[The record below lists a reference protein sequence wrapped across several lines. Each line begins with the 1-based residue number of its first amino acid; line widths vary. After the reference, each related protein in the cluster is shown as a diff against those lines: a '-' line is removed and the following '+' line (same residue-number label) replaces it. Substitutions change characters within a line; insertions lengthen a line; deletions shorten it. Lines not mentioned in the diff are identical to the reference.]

1 MGGMNKK
8 NHTNQIIP
16 DSTKIRISEYG
27 FKEELLNI
35 MTHGVGALLSVIGLI
50 VLCQQANSKGTYLH
64 LVSYIIFGST
74 LIALYLASTL
84 YHSFANTKFNQFFK
98 KIDHLSIYFLIAGT
112 YSPLMLIGIEG
123 SVGLIMIAVIWGLVV
138 VSCIFRCSKNKI
150 LQKIAFINYL
160 LMGWLVLIV
169 LDKLFVSL
177 STRSIYLLIA
187 GGLFYTVG
195 VIFYL
200 WEKLPFNHSIWHLF
214 VLGGSTSHYFSIY
227 SLLAIEV

>member
-1 MGGMNKK
+1 MGSMSK
-8 NHTNQIIP
+8 NHTSQIP
-16 DSTKIRISEYG
+16 DKIKIRISEYG

-35 MTHGVGALLSVIGLI
+35 ITHGAGVLLSIVGLI

-98 KIDHLSIYFLIAGT
+98 RIDHLSIYFLIAGT
-112 YSPLMLIGIEG
+112 YSPLMLLGIEG
-123 SVGLIMIAVIWGLVV
+123 PVGLIMITVIWGLVV

-160 LMGWLVLIV
+160 LMGWLVVVV
-169 LDKLFVSL
+169 LDKLFVNI
-177 STRSIYLLIA
+177 STRSVYLLII
-187 GGLFYTVG
+187 GGLFYTIG

-227 SLLAIEV
+227 SLLAVEV

>member
-1 MGGMNKK
+1 MGSMNK
-8 NHTNQIIP
+8 NNTNQITQDI
-16 DSTKIRISEYG
+16 TKIRISEYG

-35 MTHGVGALLSVIGLI
+35 ITHGVGTLLSIIGLV
-50 VLCQQANSKGTYLH
+50 VLYQQASSKGTYLH
-64 LVSYIIFGST
+64 LVSYIVFGST
-74 LIALYLASTL
+74 LVALYLASTL
-84 YHSFANTKFNQFFK
+84 YHSFANTKFNKFFK

-123 SVGLIMIAVIWGLVV
+123 PAGLIMIKVIWGLVI
-138 VSCIFRCSKNKI
+138 VSCIFKFSKNKI
-150 LQKIAFINYL
+150 LQKLAFMNYL
-160 LMGWLVLIV
+160 LMGWLVVIV
-169 LDKLFVSL
+169 LDKLFVNI
-177 STRSIYLLIA
+177 STRSMYLLIA
-187 GGLFYTVG
+187 GGLFYTIG